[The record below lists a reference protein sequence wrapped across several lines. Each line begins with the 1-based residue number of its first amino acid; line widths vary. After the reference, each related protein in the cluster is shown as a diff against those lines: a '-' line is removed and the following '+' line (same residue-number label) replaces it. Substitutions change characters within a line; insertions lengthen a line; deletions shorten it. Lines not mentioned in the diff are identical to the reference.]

1 MESIDKKKPKK
12 DTRTGECISRTM
24 IGNHGLNEEARRIRE
39 ERLARECEQSGASRA
54 AAAREGLKAKAS
66 RTHSTMYGH
75 LQR

>member
-1 MESIDKKKPKK
+1 
-12 DTRTGECISRTM
+12 M

-39 ERLARECEQSGASRA
+39 ERLAREHEQSGASRA